1 MDAAE
6 LAGLNPF
13 GIFDLEAARL
23 DHFFSGLDE
32 AAWNRPSRCPGWTV
46 RDVLS
51 HLAGEELY
59 NHACLNGDLETFRAT
74 VRAAGITGGYDEF
87 NQWCVRQR
95 RGLPTSEVL
104 AEWREANG
112 ETRHRMTELGRD
124 APLTTAAGPYPA
136 GLQAFHYSSE
146 YATHADDV
154 GAPVAPAEA
163 TGTHRLAGELRP
175 VRADRAGRA
184 RQGLDQRRQRRRA
197 TGQPRD
203 RAVRGRL
210 RRTPRSGGWLA
221 PTRSIPRCVTRC
233 AAWPEEASRGLRA
246 RPSPGL
252 RGAGL
257 DQAAAIFR
265 RRLVSW

>member
-32 AAWNRPSRCPGWTV
+32 AAWDRPSRCPGWTV

-59 NHACLNGDLETFRAT
+59 NHACLNGDLETFRAM

-95 RGLPTSEVL
+95 RGLPTGEVL

-154 GAPVAPAEA
+154 GAPAAAAERPGRTAWRVSFGRFALTEQDAPVKAWTSDDNIVVQLGSLETELSSEDFVDA
-163 TGTHRLAGELRP
+163 TVGRLAGTYPIEPALRD
-175 VRADRAGRA
+175 A
-184 RQGLDQRRQRRRA
+184 
-197 TGQPRD
+197 
-203 RAVRGRL
+203 L
-210 RRTPRSGGWLA
+210 RCLA
-221 PTRSIPRCVTRC
+221 
-233 AAWPEEASRGLRA
+233 
-246 RPSPGL
+246 
-252 RGAGL
+252 
-257 DQAAAIFR
+257 
-265 RRLVSW
+265 